1 MLKESIFS
9 GSFLEYS
16 AKDRIVAN
24 QSEMK
29 TNLKDVHVSIR
40 CRIWFPHR
48 IFQIREFSF
57 HLVIV
62 EVRVVTCNRL
72 TTFF

>member
-1 MLKESIFS
+1 MEGHMLKESIFT

-29 TNLKDVHVSIR
+29 INLKDVHVR
-40 CRIWFPHR
+40 
-48 IFQIREFSF
+48 
-57 HLVIV
+57 
-62 EVRVVTCNRL
+62 
-72 TTFF
+72 

>member
-1 MLKESIFS
+1 MEGHMLKESIFS

-29 TNLKDVHVSIR
+29 INLKVKPVQ
-40 CRIWFPHR
+40 C
-48 IFQIREFSF
+48 
-57 HLVIV
+57 
-62 EVRVVTCNRL
+62 CAAYC
-72 TTFF
+72 